1 MLKVY
6 GRSEG
11 KKETILRGAYC
22 VYQQT
27 REKVMNKEYLE
38 AKVDLCLNLAE
49 EDLKQQEIARAI
61 KNLQRANSALS
72 RIFDIDE
79 GDSNE

>member
-1 MLKVY
+1 LKAY
-6 GRSEG
+6 GKSEA
-11 KKETILRGAYC
+11 KRATIPRGAYC

-38 AKVDLCLNLAE
+38 AKVDLCLNQAE
-49 EDLKQQEIARAI
+49 KDLQQEEIARAL

-79 GDSNE
+79 GDNDEI